1 MSIFK
6 HLSALLLTLMVVGC
20 GGGSTEN
27 KSADAASVEVKEPVY
42 FGGVS
47 RKEARLLMKEE
58 HKAQSWSQ

>member
-1 MSIFK
+1 MAGVKDELRKETKKSSGK
-6 HLSALLLTLMVVGC
+6 HREQRGK
-20 GGGSTEN
+20 N
-27 KSADAASVEVKEPVY
+27 EVKEPVY

>member
-1 MSIFK
+1 MAGVKDELRKETKKSSGK
-6 HLSALLLTLMVVGC
+6 HREQRG
-20 GGGSTEN
+20 
-27 KSADAASVEVKEPVY
+27 KIEVKEPVY